1 MFWSCNNHD
10 CRIDAVFVLLI
21 IYIFCSKSAITQE
34 NRRNWKHQ
42 DRRGM
47 DSWAQRYEKRNIH
60 SDKSLSRYIRCID
73 MFICTHIHPQTY
85 GCKCANWGGPVV
97 HGGQWVTWTS
107 CTPPPSPAQP
117 EICWHTLWGWKQEC
131 NKQMCYS
138 TNSSLIRAVMM
149 MMMI

>member
-47 DSWAQRYEKRNIH
+47 DSWAQRYEKRNFD
-60 SDKSLSRYIRCID
+60 SDKSHYPDIYIRCID
-73 MFICTHIHPQTY
+73 MFICTHIHTQTY
-85 GCKCANWGGPVV
+85 GCKCANWGGGGGLLCMEVSEWPGRAAHLHPHRLSLRSADILYGAENKNVTNKRVTARIV
-97 HGGQWVTWTS
+97 H
-107 CTPPPSPAQP
+107 
-117 EICWHTLWGWKQEC
+117 
-131 NKQMCYS
+131 
-138 TNSSLIRAVMM
+138 
-149 MMMI
+149 